1 MLYMQYLTFMRDRLD
16 KPLNLT
22 SKARVGQMDYK
33 QMIGQKKTYK
43 KKGSNMVTTN
53 NMLLSYKDERFVM
66 CSKKKKWQ

>member
-43 KKGSNMVTTN
+43 KKEVI
-53 NMLLSYKDERFVM
+53 
-66 CSKKKKWQ
+66 W